1 MREFCIS
8 SEEIMPDTVA
18 RTDGSYVNSLG
29 MLDIVT
35 YLYATIFK
43 EQLEI
48 VPFKLS

>member
-1 MREFCIS
+1 
-8 SEEIMPDTVA
+8 
-18 RTDGSYVNSLG
+18 

-48 VPFKLS
+48 VPFKLSWNDRHCSDTQ